1 MGAPIYTF
9 DEIMEFKQL
18 EERTEESG
26 EELEEAVKLIQEK
39 FKLNG
44 KETLYTLARVV
55 DTFLRL
61 QEEDN
66 YFKDES
72 LDAEAA
78 FNDYFLKNRDINED
92 AYTLLE
98 HLTNK
103 PGN

>member
-1 MGAPIYTF
+1 MGTPIYTL
-9 DEIMEFKQL
+9 DELMEFTKLQS
-18 EERTEESG
+18 RTEDSS

-78 FNDYFLKNRDINED
+78 FNDYFIKNRDINED

>member
-9 DEIMEFKQL
+9 EELMEFNEL
-18 EERTEESG
+18 EKRTEECG
-26 EELEEAVKLIQEK
+26 DELEEAVKLIRER
-39 FKLNG
+39 FNLNG

-55 DTFLRL
+55 DSFLRL
-61 QEEDN
+61 QEDEN
-66 YFKDES
+66 YFKDDT